1 MANEIFKE
9 IKTRIALRTG
19 DYNYWTTGAGKDIE
33 LRKGEVCVCTIE
45 TADNQAT
52 NAPTVLFKVA
62 DANGKKFA
70 DLKWSSALA
79 ADVYNWAKNEG
90 GKVFTKDGVGNV
102 ISGIVYDATLNEG
115 KGGFKY
121 TTASVA
127 TSEGLAALQKDI
139 NDSREAWALD
149 TDTRYTFANDGDK
162 LVVKKTLYTNG
173 VAGKEE
179 DVGTYEFLSETE
191 VKTILNDYYK
201 KTEVDDLL
209 EDYYTKDDVD
219 GIVEGLGDA
228 AYATVANLNATA
240 KGYADAVLGN
250 NGDAA
255 TANTVYGAKA
265 AAAAAQSDATIAKTK
280 IETFLGTITPDG
292 SQDIIDTL
300 AEINKYVGDHGK
312 EFSNLSSKV
321 TDITKDNGDI
331 DNKIAAYDATLG
343 TLAKKNTITHDL
355 VDDFD
360 NAVKSVKVDAAVD
373 TDKLGGA
380 AAADY
385 LKKAD
390 AVGYKDILT
399 KTEAPNLYQAKGE
412 YASKVQGEKAES
424 ALQEVEV
431 GDGLKVSTKQ
441 NNKQK
446 IEINDEVIFFLD
458 CNW

>member
-45 TADNQAT
+45 AVDNQAT

-70 DLKWSSALA
+70 DLNWSSALA
-79 ADVYNWAKNEG
+79 ADVYGWAKNEG
-90 GKVFTKDGVGNV
+90 GNVFTKDGVGNV
-102 ISGIVYDATLNEG
+102 ISDIIYDATLNDG

-139 NDSREAWALD
+139 NDNRKAWALD

-173 VAGKEE
+173 VAGDEE
-179 DVGTYEFLSETE
+179 EVGTYEFLSETE
-191 VKTILNDYYK
+191 VKTILNDYY
-201 KTEVDDLL
+201 
-209 EDYYTKDDVD
+209 TKDDVD
-219 GIVEGLGDA
+219 GLLDDYYTKNDVDGIIEDLGDA
-228 AYATVANLNATA
+228 AYATVESLNTTA
-240 KGYADAVLGN
+240 KGYADTVLGN
-250 NGDAA
+250 SVDAA

-300 AEINKYVGDHGK
+300 AEINKYVGDHGQ
-312 EFSNLSSKV
+312 EFSSLSGKV
-321 TDITKDNGDI
+321 TNIENGTTHT
-331 DNKIAAYDATLG
+331 IA
-343 TLAKKNTITHDL
+343 
-355 VDDFD
+355 
-360 NAVKSVKVDAAVD
+360 KSLDDAAIAQVEALTVAD
-373 TDKLGGA
+373 SNKLGGA

-385 LKKAD
+385 LKKAE
-390 AVGYKDILT
+390 AVGYNDILT
-399 KTEAPNLYQAKGE
+399 KTEAPSLYQAKGD
-412 YASKVQGEKAES
+412 YASKAQGEKADS

-431 GDGLKVSTKQ
+431 GDGLKVSAKSE
-441 NNKQK
+441 NKQK
-446 IEINDEVIFFLD
+446 IEINDEVIFVLD